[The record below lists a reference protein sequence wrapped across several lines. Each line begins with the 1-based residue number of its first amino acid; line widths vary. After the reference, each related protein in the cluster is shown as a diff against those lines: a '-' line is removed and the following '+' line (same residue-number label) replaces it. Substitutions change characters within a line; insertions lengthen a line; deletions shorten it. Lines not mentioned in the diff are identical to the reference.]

1 MSFGSEHLNIQTD
14 PRVNPTGSPLGSA
27 ADAAPRIAAA
37 VTVLLSLGGGD
48 LYFPPGYYLIEATA
62 VRRPTTAPIPGVTTG
77 RLSGL
82 GRLDK
87 RYFGFRVLRFP
98 EDITLMLAPG
108 AVLVLGLAAN
118 IEIAGRID
126 APLGQIFRRT
136 GNTDLPP
143 RDPPG
148 GSSSSR
154 VSVDLSG
161 RVLFTGPGVK
171 EVHPEWWGAR
181 SVGLAVQ

>member
-1 MSFGSEHLNIQTD
+1 
-14 PRVNPTGSPLGSA
+14 
-27 ADAAPRIAAA
+27 
-37 VTVLLSLGGGD
+37 
-48 LYFPPGYYLIEATA
+48 
-62 VRRPTTAPIPGVTTG
+62 
-77 RLSGL
+77 
-82 GRLDK
+82 
-87 RYFGFRVLRFP
+87 RVLRFP

-181 SVGLAVQ
+181 SVGLAVQTPGFVPPQQPGLAPVSAGFLAQQVQDDTVALQDAIDAAYTDRVLPRFDYINQRLLPG